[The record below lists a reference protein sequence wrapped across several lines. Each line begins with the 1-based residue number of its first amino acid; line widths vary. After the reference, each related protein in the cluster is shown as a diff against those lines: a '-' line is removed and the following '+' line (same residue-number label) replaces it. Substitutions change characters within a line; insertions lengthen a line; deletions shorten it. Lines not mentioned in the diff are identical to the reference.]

1 MLSVSV
7 LIALQAVSNAPA
19 TAPDPLAGM
28 DCSKFEVVRQD
39 GGEAITVDAVIDGK
53 KKTLQLDTG
62 ADISQLGDVSAAGL
76 TGTSVKIGKTELGPL
91 WFAKQPTDG
100 NTLGLDA
107 LIGQVVAI
115 DYPRSRICF
124 SRPANFPFP
133 IYSATHWSPAVI
145 REGHL
150 WVPVEIGGK
159 EYKNFF
165 FDTGSSPLPIFTD
178 ASMWR
183 TLTGLSDPKA
193 AQHVLSG
200 PAWDETIKVV
210 GSEIKA
216 KVSIG
221 DVDVASSPV
230 AYFQPAKPTFFATD
244 QSGADGLFG
253 NALVSKRIVL
263 LYLSS
268 RPLFGLLDEG
278 ASEGNKGE

>member
-1 MLSVSV
+1 VLSVSV
-7 LIALQAVSNAPA
+7 LIALQSVSSGPA

-28 DCSKFEVVRQD
+28 DCSRFEVVKQD
-39 GGEAITVDAVIDGK
+39 GGSAITVDAVIDGH

-62 ADISQLGDVSAAGL
+62 SDTSQLGDVSAAGL

-91 WFAKQPTDG
+91 WFMKQNTDG

-150 WVPVEIGGK
+150 WVPVQIGAK
-159 EYKNFF
+159 EYKDFF
-165 FDTGSSPLPIFTD
+165 FDTGSDLLPIFTD
-178 ASMWR
+178 STLWHG
-183 TLTGLSDPKA
+183 LTGLSDPKA
-193 AQHVLSG
+193 ADHVLSG
-200 PAWDETIKVV
+200 NAWGATMSLV
-210 GSEIKA
+210 GSEVKA
-216 KVSIG
+216 KVRIG
-221 DVDVASSPV
+221 DVEIASSPV
-230 AYFQPAKPTFFATD
+230 AYFQPARPTIFATD

-253 NALVSKRIVL
+253 NALVSKHIVL

-268 RPLFGLLDEG
+268 RPLFGLLDPA
-278 ASEGNKGE
+278 ASAQKK

>member
-1 MLSVSV
+1 VFSVSV
-7 LIALQAVSNAPA
+7 LIALQSASIAQT

-28 DCSKFEVVRQD
+28 DCSRFERVTQD
-39 GGEAITVDAVIDGK
+39 GGEAITVDAVIDGR

-62 ADISQLGDVSAAGL
+62 AAASELGDVSATGL
-76 TGTSVKIGKTELGPL
+76 TGTSVKTGKTELGPL
-91 WFAKQPTDG
+91 WFMKQNTDG

-124 SRPANFPFP
+124 SKPANFPFA

-150 WVPVEIGGK
+150 WVPVKIGPK
-159 EYKNFF
+159 EYRNFF
-165 FDTGSSPLPIFTD
+165 FDTGSSLLPLFTD
-178 ASMWR
+178 ASLWR
-183 TLTGLSDPKA
+183 TFTGLTGPKA
-193 AQHVLSG
+193 AHHVLSG
-200 PAWDETIKVV
+200 NSWGESMKLV

-216 KVSIG
+216 KVRIG
-221 DVDVASSPV
+221 DVEVGSPV
-230 AYFQPAKPTFFATD
+230 AYFQPAKPTTFATD

-253 NALVSKRIVL
+253 NALVSDHIVL

-268 RPLFGLLDEG
+268 RPLFGLLG
-278 ASEGNKGE
+278 TGTASADNK